1 MDTEQLY
8 VRAVFGGETSAIAQ
22 AEDELDAAEANLAL
36 ARGRILHAKFLLE
49 RTEDPRELALFTQ
62 AATLFRAVGDS
73 RGEGEA
79 LFWVGTV
86 HQVIRRD
93 NVTALPLFDRS
104 YQLASAAGDKLTVSY
119 ALRHLGFVDAAEGRP
134 DVARERFEESVRLR
148 REVGFLPGVAAGLLT
163 LAQHTDRDRARELL
177 DEATSVAKECDAN
190 GVLAWIEQTRA
201 GLGD

>member
-1 MDTEQLY
+1 MDIEQLY
-8 VRAVFGGETSAIAQ
+8 VRAVFGGEISAITL
-22 AEDELDAAEANLAL
+22 AEHQLDATEAALAL

-49 RTEDPRELALFTQ
+49 RKEDPRELALFTQ
-62 AATLFRAVGDS
+62 AATLFKAVGDE

-79 LFWVGTV
+79 LFWAGTV
-86 HQVIRRD
+86 HQVIRGD
-93 NVTALPLFDRS
+93 NVTTLPLFERS
-104 YQLASAAGDKLTVSY
+104 YQLASTAGDRLTVSY

-163 LAQHTDRDRARELL
+163 LAQHADRDRALELL
-177 DEATSVAKECDAN
+177 EEATSVAKECDAN
-190 GVLAWIEQTRA
+190 GVLAWIEQVRA